1 VELAEPQPALPTSPR
16 GLAPNSAPRPPAEAA
31 SAPATEAKCREWSA
45 AGRTEKAID
54 CFRSVAR
61 GTGLEGEVALYEA
74 ARLTADG
81 LHDPSRALGLL
92 AEYDKRFT
100 GGAMRGEAAWLRIRA
115 QRDAGRFDEALA
127 GSEALLASPEGR
139 ALASEL
145 HWLRGQIYQ
154 ENRHDCASAVSELVA
169 LVGEPGERGDAAEV
183 RRARCLEQL
192 GRTDDAVAAYERYLA
207 RPEPRRASEAK
218 SRLSALHP

>member
-1 VELAEPQPALPTSPR
+1 MPIPSPALN
-16 GLAPNSAPRPPAEAA
+16 LAPRVPAEAA

-45 AGRTEKAID
+45 AGRTEKAIE

-61 GTGLEGEVALYEA
+61 GTGLEGEIALYEA
-74 ARLTADG
+74 ARLTADS

-92 AEYDKRFT
+92 AEYDKRFA

-139 ALASEL
+139 TLSSEL

-154 ENRHDCASAVSELVA
+154 ENRKDCARAASEFVA
-169 LVGEPGERGDAAEV
+169 LVGEPGVRGDEAEL

-192 GRTDDAVAAYERYLA
+192 GRTDDAAAAYERYLA
-207 RPEPRRASEAK
+207 RPEPRRAAEAK
-218 SRLSALHP
+218 ERLSVLRP